1 MSIMSEAPTFE
12 EFQATRK
19 RCTYRDL
26 ITDGSEPAASM
37 AVIEPID
44 TLNESKEE
52 IKRILDKPILAYT
65 LSESDTDPNL
75 FIEIEPNGDYYL
87 VIGNTEATAT
97 NDEELR
103 ELEQTLYEWGLAENF
118 GIDLDE
124 EPERGP
130 SLG

>member
-1 MSIMSEAPTFE
+1 MSEAPTFE

-26 ITDGSEPAASM
+26 ITDASEPAASM
-37 AVIEPID
+37 AGIEPID
-44 TLNESKEE
+44 IVRELSDEVKQTLD
-52 IKRILDKPILAYT
+52 RRVLAYT
-65 LSESDTDPNL
+65 ISESGTDPNL